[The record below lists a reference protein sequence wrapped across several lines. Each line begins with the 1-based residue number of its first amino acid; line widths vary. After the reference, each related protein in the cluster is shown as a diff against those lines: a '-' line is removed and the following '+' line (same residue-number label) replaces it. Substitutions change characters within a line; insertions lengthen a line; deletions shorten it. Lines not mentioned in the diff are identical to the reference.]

1 MGRARQAGGLV
12 RTHARLA
19 VAAAAMLAL
28 GCPSRSSTS
37 LSTTNPGD
45 TSTSP
50 SLGADVIVQAS
61 GRGPGENEAYG
72 AALHALAQAVLGD
85 AAWADVMAIEVHRRD
100 VDPQRVTILPGEVEV
115 TLGLPRE
122 RAAQVVQALQDGEPE
137 PRGPE
142 VWHEPLATLLR
153 AHSAAQ
159 ACRQR
164 QRLFAVE
171 CEPSPTAEADA
182 AVAQLTQ
189 GLVFVSAYPDGVPVD
204 ARGRALREPSVFLQW
219 RGAPL
224 SGLPLRVRAEDPS
237 VLALDEVVSNG
248 YGQAKVA
255 LVAGKTLPSLRL
267 VIDGEALL
275 GPQRDAA
282 PRAEIRIEPRAVGL
296 GRWGLA
302 VIRGA
307 STGLDDEAAAGVVTR
322 LRGSGLGDPQR
333 LDPRDEAS
341 LRATPA
347 DRRAPKIA
355 ALADAMAGT
364 VDLLL
369 LLTYDTRFASRMAGG
384 RLWYE
389 AEGTL
394 EAYDAWTGRVRAK
407 VDARVEADGVGDER
421 AASAARKELAEALA
435 PKLVAALREAGPR

>member
-1 MGRARQAGGLV
+1 MA
-12 RTHARLA
+12 LA
-19 VAAAAMLAL
+19 TAAVLAL
-28 GCPSRSSTS
+28 GCPAGPSSS
-37 LSTTNPGD
+37 PRATNPGD
-45 TSTSP
+45 RAASA
-50 SLGADVIVQAS
+50 SLGADVLVMAS
-61 GRGPGENEAYG
+61 GRGFGENEAYA
-72 AALHALAQAVLGD
+72 AALHALADAVLGD
-85 AAWADVMAIEVHRRD
+85 VAWADVMTIEVHRRNG
-100 VDPQRVTILPGEVEV
+100 DPQRVTILPDGVEV

-142 VWHEPLATLLR
+142 VWREPLAMLLR

-159 ACRQR
+159 ACQQR
-164 QRLFAVE
+164 RKLFGVE

-182 AVAQLTQ
+182 AVARLTE

-204 ARGRALREPSVFLQW
+204 AKGRALREPSVFLQW

-224 SGLPLRVRAEDPS
+224 SGLPLRVQAKDPS
-237 VLALDEVVSNG
+237 VLAMDEVVSNG
-248 YGQAKVA
+248 FGQAKVA
-255 LVAGKTLPSLRL
+255 LVAGKVLPSLQL

-275 GPQRDAA
+275 GPRRDAA
-282 PRAEIRIEPRAVGL
+282 PKAEIRIEPRAVGL
-296 GRWGLA
+296 GRWALV

-307 STGLDDEAAAGVVTR
+307 SPTGPDDEAAAAVRMR
-322 LRGSGLGDPQR
+322 LRSSGLGEPQR
-333 LDPRDEAS
+333 LDARDEAA

-347 DRRAPKIA
+347 DRRAPKII
-355 ALADAMAGT
+355 ALADAMAGR

-394 EAYDAWTGRVRAK
+394 EAYDAWTGRVRAR
-407 VDARVEADGVGDER
+407 VDARVEADGVGDDR
-421 AASAARKELAEALA
+421 AAAAARKQLAEALA
-435 PKLVAALREAGPR
+435 PKLITALREAGPR

>member
-1 MGRARQAGGLV
+1 MRA
-12 RTHARLA
+12 HAR
-19 VAAAAMLAL
+19 VVIAAAAWLAV
-28 GCPSRSSTS
+28 GCPSGPSTTP
-37 LSTTNPGD
+37 STTNPGD
-45 TSTSP
+45 ATASA
-50 SLGADVIVQAS
+50 SLGADVLVQAS
-61 GRGPGENEAYG
+61 GRGPGENEAYA
-72 AALHALAQAVLGD
+72 AALHALATAVLGD

-100 VDPQRVTILPGEVEV
+100 VDPQRVTILPDGVEV
-115 TLGLPRE
+115 ALGLPRE

-142 VWHEPLATLLR
+142 VWREPLATLLR

-164 QRLFAVE
+164 RLLFAVE

-182 AVAQLTQ
+182 AVARLTE
-189 GLVFVSAYPDGVPVD
+189 GLAFVSAYPDGAPVD
-204 ARGRALREPSVFLQW
+204 AKGRALREPSVFLQW

-224 SGLPLRVRAEDPS
+224 SGLPLRVQAEDPS
-237 VLALDEVVSNG
+237 VLVMDEVVSNG
-248 YGQAKVA
+248 FGQAKVA
-255 LVAGKTLPSLRL
+255 LVEGKTLPSLRL

-275 GPQRDAA
+275 GPLRDAA
-282 PRAEIRIEPRAVGL
+282 PKAEIRIEPRAVGL
-296 GRWGLA
+296 GRWALV

-307 STGLDDEAAAGVVTR
+307 SPTGTDDEAAAAVRTR
-322 LRGSGLGDPQR
+322 LRGSGLGEPQR
-333 LDPRDEAS
+333 LDARDEAA
-341 LRATPA
+341 LRATPV
-347 DRRAPKIA
+347 DRRAPKIT
-355 ALADAMAGT
+355 ALADAMAGR

-407 VDARVEADGVGDER
+407 VDARVEADGVGDDR
-421 AASAARKELAEALA
+421 AAAAARQALAEALA